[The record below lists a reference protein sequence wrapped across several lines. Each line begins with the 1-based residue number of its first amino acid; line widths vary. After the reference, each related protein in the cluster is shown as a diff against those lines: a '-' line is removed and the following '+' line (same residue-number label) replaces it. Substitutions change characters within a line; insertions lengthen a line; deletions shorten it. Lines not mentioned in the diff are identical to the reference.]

1 MVQSLRRDFPGLEVQ
16 LFRADRV
23 AGPEHLSFAARG
35 AIAAFRQGRERSR
48 TLAVELLLYASCQ
61 RQISKAIELL
71 GLAANIHEAVFAAI
85 TDRPVPQE
93 LEESLEKSLQAR
105 TDDRVIEISSR
116 KKALELMKVY
126 DISKKTIASAQ
137 LPNENE
143 VSVLKRLVIERSAL
157 LTVEKK

>member
-1 MVQSLRRDFPGLEVQ
+1 MVQSLRHDFPNLEIQ

-23 AGPEHLSFAARG
+23 AGSEHLSFAARG
-35 AIAAFRQGRERSR
+35 AIGAFRQNRARSR

-71 GLAANIHEAVFAAI
+71 GLASNTHEAVFAAI
-85 TDRPVPQE
+85 TDRPVPKE
-93 LEESLEKSLQAR
+93 LEESLEKLLQAR
-105 TDDRVIEISSR
+105 TDDTVIEISSR
-116 KKALELMKVY
+116 NKALELMKVY

-143 VSVLKRLVIERSAL
+143 VSVLKRLIIERSAL